1 MRSIDLNCDLGEGSP
16 HDEALMPL
24 ITSANIACGGHA
36 GDLDS
41 MRKAVRQARF
51 HNVAVGAHPGYMDR
65 EYFGR
70 RELSLT
76 TDEIF
81 ETVRDQ
87 IASMHSI
94 ARELDVPLTHV
105 KPHGALYTQAA
116 QNREIADAVVAAIQA
131 VDVKLR
137 LFALAG
143 SELILA
149 GQNGGLSV
157 ANEMFVDRSYRGN
170 GSLTSRDDP
179 GALIEDV
186 ATGVGQAMSML
197 CDGVVTSIDGTQV
210 PLIADTICVH
220 GDGAHAL
227 DYTRELRTA
236 LTRAGVNILP
246 CVG

>member
-1 MRSIDLNCDLGEGSP
+1 MTSIDLNCDLGEGAA

-36 GDLDS
+36 GDRDS
-41 MRKAVRQARF
+41 MRVTVKLASTYG
-51 HNVAVGAHPGYMDR
+51 VAVGAHPGYGDR
-65 EYFGR
+65 EHFGR

-76 TDEIF
+76 TNEIF

-87 IASMHSI
+87 IALMQSI
-94 ARELDVPLTHV
+94 AHELEVPLTHV

-116 QNREIADAVVAAIQA
+116 KDREIAEAVVAAIKA
-131 VDVKLR
+131 VDGKLR

-149 GQNGGLSV
+149 GQDGGLRV
-157 ANEMFVDRSYRGN
+157 ANEVFVDRTYRGD
-170 GSLTSRDDP
+170 GSLTPRDER
-179 GALIEDV
+179 GALIADV
-186 ATGVGQAMSML
+186 ATGVSQVMSML
-197 CDGVVTSIDGTQV
+197 CDGVVPTIEGTHV

-220 GDGAHAL
+220 GDGDHAV
-227 DYTRELRTA
+227 DYARELRAA
-236 LTRAGVNILP
+236 LLRAGVEILP